1 MMASVNLLDFFA
13 ADPVPRPAPDLAMRA
28 SFGLQDI
35 ERMLRENKELRAQ
48 NEELRAKLTEIQEMV
63 EQWLAVRKALH
74 G

>member
-1 MMASVNLLDFFA
+1 MALMDFFA
-13 ADPVPRPAPDLAMRA
+13 ADPVPRPDPDLATRA

-35 ERMLRENKELRAQ
+35 ERMLRENKELRAE
-48 NEELRAKLTEIQEMV
+48 NEELRAKLTEVQEMV